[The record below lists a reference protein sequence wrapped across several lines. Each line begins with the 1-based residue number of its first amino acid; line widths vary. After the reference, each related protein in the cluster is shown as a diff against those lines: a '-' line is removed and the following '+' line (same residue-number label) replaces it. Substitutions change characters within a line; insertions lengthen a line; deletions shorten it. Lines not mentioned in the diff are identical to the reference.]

1 VVAGL
6 APEGPGEAAW
16 LETGDLVVEVAGKR
30 VRDLTQMIRAAWGQG
45 DAGVE
50 IALTLLRAGEVMR
63 VTV

>member
-1 VVAGL
+1 
-6 APEGPGEAAW
+6 
-16 LETGDLVVEVAGKR
+16 VVEVASKR